1 MKKGKLFIGLVTGLA
16 AMVTLSGCDTT
27 EAAAEIAKIKE
38 KLIPSWTSLVVQ
50 FGALV
55 ILIFIVIFCAYKPVK
70 KMVKKRQDYIE
81 NNIRDSEVSKAVAL
95 KAEKQS
101 SEIVLESKKQAAQ
114 IIEEAQNAAKK
125 DRENLLNEARLE
137 VTKMKSDAE
146 MDIERSKQEALDEIH
161 AEMVDVA
168 LAASSEILKREVN
181 KKDNA
186 RLTEEFIENL
196 D

>member
-1 MKKGKLFIGLVTGLA
+1 MKKGKLFIGLVTCLSA
-16 AMVTLSGCDTT
+16 LTTLGGCST
-27 EAAAEIAKIKE
+27 EDAAAEIAKIKD

-81 NNIRDSEVSKAVAL
+81 NNIRDSEKSKAVAAQ
-95 KAEKQS
+95 AEKQS
-101 SEIVLESKKQAAQ
+101 SEIVLESKKQAAL
-114 IIEEAQNAAKK
+114 IIEEAQKTAKNDREALLDEAKK
-125 DRENLLNEARLE
+125 E

-146 MDIERSKQEALDEIH
+146 IDIERSKQEALDEIH
-161 AEMVDVA
+161 KEMVDVA

-181 KKDNA
+181 DKDNA
-186 RLTEEFIENL
+186 RLAEEFIENL
-196 D
+196 E